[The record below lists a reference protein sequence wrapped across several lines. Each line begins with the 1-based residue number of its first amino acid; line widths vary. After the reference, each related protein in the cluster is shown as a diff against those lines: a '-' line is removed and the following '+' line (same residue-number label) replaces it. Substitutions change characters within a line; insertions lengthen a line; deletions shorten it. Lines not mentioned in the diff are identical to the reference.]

1 MKLNKKLKERI
12 DNYFDNISAEEL
24 FGIAVTKYKF
34 TEVNIDI
41 VEMPFEVSE
50 ISKYYSGNSGY
61 DVKSSESQTNY
72 AMAA

>member
-1 MKLNKKLKERI
+1 MKLDKKLKERI

-34 TEVNIDI
+34 IEVNIDI

-50 ISKYYSGNSGY
+50 I
-61 DVKSSESQTNY
+61 
-72 AMAA
+72 

>member
-1 MKLNKKLKERI
+1 MKLNKNLKERI

-24 FGIAVTKYKF
+24 FSIAVTKYKF

-41 VEMPFEVSE
+41 VEMPFEVAD
-50 ISKYYSGNSGY
+50 ISKYYSDKNEY
-61 DVKSSESQTNY
+61 NFKSSESQTSY